1 MRRVPV
7 YKEMPVT
14 AKATQKSNFLGGSQ
28 MRRVVGRPTPRVE
41 GELKVTGKALYCAD
55 LNLPGTLWGKV
66 LRSPISYGRIK
77 SIDISKA
84 RQVRGV
90 KAVIT
95 GQDVTGLRIGRCIYD
110 TPVLADGLVRF
121 IGEKVAAVAAETEEA
136 AEQALDLIEVEYDEM
151 EALFDPVEAAKPDAP
166 VLHPDLLSYKGLP
179 VPVEKL
185 SNVFAYLQWGKGD
198 IVSGFKQ
205 ADLIVEN
212 TFTTQ
217 VTHQSYLE
225 PHACVVKADSSGG
238 AEVWACS
245 KTPFAVRTQLSNCIG
260 VAKEKL
266 VFHPM
271 HIGGDF
277 GGKGGFMDVPACYF
291 LSLKSGQPVKMVMD
305 YSEELVAGNPR
316 HPSIIKVKTGVKK
329 NGLIVAHHMDF
340 LFDSGAYGSMKPAG
354 YLIGAQTCAGPYKIF
369 NCLIEER
376 LVYTN
381 KVPCGHMRAPGDPQ
395 GFFANE
401 SQMDMVARKLDM
413 DPAEFKGKNM
423 LHDGD
428 ETPIGGHISHIRGVE
443 ALEKAIQLS
452 GYLKPKPKNVGR
464 GLSFSEWS
472 PSGGEGNVFV
482 IIDEEGTV
490 KVSTP
495 VVDQG
500 AGVLTVIV
508 EVVGEELQVP
518 ADKIELTQLDSSVVP
533 SDGGVGGSRATRV
546 YGNAAYEAG
555 TKAKAEILAVVAE
568 KLAAKPEELE
578 LNNGRVVHS
587 ESKRKMS
594 FAQIVKAK
602 GSPIKVKG
610 YYKSAEKAHDA
621 SISAQIAEVHV
632 DMETGQV
639 TLQQMTS
646 AHTTGKVINPLMH
659 QGQIDGGVV
668 FGLGYA
674 LTEEVMFDGGRVTTT
689 NFGEFKIPN
698 IRDIPPLKT
707 AVMETVPG
715 GPGPYNSLA
724 IGEVANTPTAA
735 AVANAVADACGVRIT
750 DLPVTAEKVYEALKN
765 RH

>member
-1 MRRVPV
+1 M
-7 YKEMPVT
+7 
-14 AKATQKSNFLGGSQ
+14 TQ
-28 MRRVVGRPTPRVE
+28 VVGRPTPRVE
-41 GELKVTGKALYCAD
+41 GELKVTGKALYSAD
-55 LNLPGTLWGKV
+55 LNLPDTLWGKV

-84 RQVRGV
+84 WQVPGV

-95 GQDVTGLRIGRCIYD
+95 GQDVAGLRIGRCIYD
-110 TPVLADGLVRF
+110 TPVLADGVVRF

-136 AEQALDLIEVEYDEM
+136 AERALDLIEVEYDEL
-151 EALFDPVEAAKPDAP
+151 EALLDPVEAAKPG
-166 VLHPDLLSYKGLP
+166 VTLLHPDLLSYKGLP
-179 VPVEKL
+179 VPLAKP
-185 SNVFAYLQWGKGD
+185 SNVFAYLRWGKGD
-198 IVSGFKQ
+198 LQAGFKGS
-205 ADLIVEN
+205 DVIVEN
-212 TFTTQ
+212 TYTTQ

-225 PHACVVKADSSGG
+225 PHACVVKADPSGG
-238 AEVWACS
+238 ADIWSCS
-245 KTPFAVRTQLSNCIG
+245 KTPFAVRGQLSNCIG
-260 VAKEKL
+260 IAKEKF

-277 GGKGGFMDVPACYF
+277 GGKGGFMDTPVCYF

-316 HPSIIKVKTGVKK
+316 HPSIIKVKTGVKR
-329 NGLIVAHHMDF
+329 NGIIMAHHLSF

-369 NCLIEER
+369 NCLIEEKI
-376 LVYTN
+376 VYTN

-401 SQMDMVARKLDM
+401 SQMDIVARKLDM

-428 ETPIGGHISHIRGVE
+428 ETPIGGHIAHIRGVE
-443 ALEKAIQLS
+443 ALQKAIQLS
-452 GYLKPKPKNVGR
+452 GYDKPKPKNVGR

-482 IIDEEGTV
+482 TIDEKGTV
-490 KVSTP
+490 KVSSP

-518 ADKIELTQLDSSVVP
+518 ADRIELTQLDSSVVP

-546 YGNAAYEAG
+546 YGNASYDAG
-555 TKAKAEILAVVAE
+555 TKAKAEVLAVAAE
-568 KLAAKPEELE
+568 KWAVGPEELE
-578 LNNGRVVHS
+578 LSNGAVLHRP
-587 ESKRKMS
+587 SKRRMS
-594 FAQIVKAK
+594 FAGVVKAK
-602 GSPIKVKG
+602 GSPITVKG
-610 YYKSAEKAHDA
+610 YYKSTEKAHDA
-621 SISAQIAEVHV
+621 SVSAQIAEVHV
-632 DMETGQV
+632 DPETGQV
-639 TLQQMTS
+639 RLLQMTS

-659 QGQIDGGVV
+659 QGQIEGGVV

-674 LTEEVMFDGGRVTTT
+674 LTEEVLFDGGRVTTT

-698 IRDIPPLKT
+698 IQDIPPLKT
-707 AVMETVPG
+707 AVMETVPH

-735 AVANAVADACGVRIT
+735 AVANAVADACGVRIK
-750 DLPVTAEKVYEALKN
+750 DLPVTF
-765 RH
+765 